1 MTGCRYTIVIVTVI
15 FFVGSV
21 LMSLSL
27 NFAMLLSDRCVTD
40 ISVGYVLMIAPVYSA
55 LISST
60 SSHSLFSSP
69 PEEICINLGI
79 FNITL
84 PTSILHCH
92 DARVT
97 AVAGDAG
104 PHHGCAQHPSPR
116 QQHEEEVER
125 RMEEIKAVVGINRA
139 CAADVVE
146 VKSKSHGEGVWGE
159 ILRPTPAVRR
169 VLMPTVGIHVFQ
181 HATEIEAVVLYNP
194 RIFKKAR
201 LVTMDQLFLATITVG
216 ALKMAFVLLAVMLV
230 DRVHYIKNHD

>member
-1 MTGCRYTIVIVTVI
+1 MIVCRYTIVIVTVI

-21 LMSLSL
+21 LMSLGL
-27 NFAMLLSDRCVTD
+27 NFAMLLSGPCFTD

-60 SSHSLFSSP
+60 SSHSLFSLP
-69 PEEICINLGI
+69 PEEICINLGF

-84 PTSILHCH
+84 PTSISASSRSST
-92 DARVT
+92 D
-97 AVAGDAG
+97 G

-116 QQHEEEVER
+116 QQHEEEAELR
-125 RMEEIKAVVGINRA
+125 LEEIKAVVRINRA
-139 CAADVVE
+139 CTADVVE
-146 VKSKSHGEGVWGE
+146 VESKSHGEGVYGE
-159 ILRPTPAVRR
+159 ILRPTSAVRR

-181 HATEIEAVVLYNP
+181 HNTEIEAMVLYNP

-230 DRVHYIKNHD
+230 DRVHYTKNHD